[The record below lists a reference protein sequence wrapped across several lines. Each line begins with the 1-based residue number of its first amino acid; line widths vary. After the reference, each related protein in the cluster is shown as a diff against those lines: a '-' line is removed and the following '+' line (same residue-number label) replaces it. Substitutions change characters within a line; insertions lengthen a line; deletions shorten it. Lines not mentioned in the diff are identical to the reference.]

1 MWNDLLSQ
9 MPDREEAARSNL
21 LLAIISEVFENGTV
35 SLILDGMQTATQKAY
50 KTLASAWPLEA
61 GDRVVVMKQSGT
73 YVVLGP
79 IGSGGSS
86 SDVLPIE
93 NGGTGDSGVTVIST
107 ISEIITPSTGVTISS
122 ARLAKWGKLAML
134 NVTFQSSS
142 STSLDT
148 SMISVGRLLDGL
160 RPRINAPLVSS
171 QYSGLVWSTGYAYL
185 YGKYTANTTV
195 DAFAT
200 YLLS

>member
-1 MWNDLLSQ
+1 MWNDFRTLSNQ
-9 MPDREEAARSNL
+9 EPETARSEL
-21 LLAIISEVFENGTV
+21 LLATVSTIHEGGTV
-35 SLILDGMQTATQKAY
+35 SLILDGMSAATQKTY
-50 KTLASAWPLEA
+50 KTLASAWPLAA

-73 YVVLGP
+73 FVVLGP

-185 YGKYTANTTV
+185 YGKYTANTAV